1 MAVKIRLSR
10 QGKKNYPFF
19 HIVIA
24 DSRAPRDGRLIER
37 IGVYNPNTNPAVIEL
52 DNEKALDWLSKG
64 AQPTETCR
72 RILSYKGVL
81 LRKHLQEGV
90 KKGAITQ
97 EVADQKWNAWA
108 EEKELK
114 LSSKKSKLEQSKREA
129 KKSALEEEVKVN
141 QARQEEI
148 AKKKREEEEAIA
160 KAAAAKAAEEEAA
173 AAEIAA
179 TKEAILAEKTERE
192 APATESAEPKDKE

>member
-10 QGKKNYPFF
+10 QGKKNYAFY

-37 IGVYNPNTNPAVIEL
+37 IGVYNPNTNPALIEL
-52 DNEKALDWLSKG
+52 DNDKALDWLYKG
-64 AQPTETCR
+64 AQPTDTCR
-72 RILSYKGVL
+72 RILSFKGVL
-81 LRKHLQEGV
+81 LRKHLQQGV

-97 EVADQKWNAWA
+97 EVADQKWNAWV

-114 LSSKKSKLEQSKREA
+114 ISNQKSKLEQSKREA
-129 KKSALEEEVKVN
+129 RKSALEEEAKVN

-148 AKKKREEEEAIA
+148 AKRKREEEEALA
-160 KAAAAKAAEEEAA
+160 KAAAEKAAEEEAA

-179 TKEAILAEKTERE
+179 TKDAILAEKAEGET
-192 APATESAEPKDKE
+192 PVPESTEPKE